1 MTFQDLLTA
10 VALLL
15 IIEGVIPFLNPPGL
29 RKALLTVSELS
40 DNVLRFGGLTSMLIG
55 CLLLYAVR

>member
-1 MTFQDLLTA
+1 MTFHDLLTA

-29 RKALLTVSELS
+29 RKALLVVSQLS
-40 DNVLRFGGLTSMLIG
+40 DGVLRFGGLTSMVLG

>member
-1 MTFQDLLTA
+1 MTFQDLLSA

-29 RKALLTVSELS
+29 RKALLTVSQLS
-40 DNVLRFGGLTSMLIG
+40 DGVLRFGGLTSMVLG

>member
-1 MTFQDLLTA
+1 MSFQDLLTA

-29 RKALLTVSELS
+29 RKALLAVSELS
-40 DNVLRFGGLTSMLIG
+40 DGVLRFGGLTCMVLG
-55 CLLLYAVR
+55 CLLLYSVR

>member
-29 RKALLTVSELS
+29 RKALLTVSQLS
-40 DNVLRFGGLTSMLIG
+40 DGVLRFGGLTCMVLG

>member
-1 MTFQDLLTA
+1 MSFQDLLTA

-15 IIEGVIPFLNPPGL
+15 SIEGIIPFLNPPGL
-29 RKALLTVSELS
+29 RRALLTFSQLS
-40 DNVLRFGGLTSMLIG
+40 DGVLRFGGLTCMVLG

>member
-1 MTFQDLLTA
+1 MSFQNLLMA

-15 IIEGVIPFLNPPGL
+15 IIEGVLPFLNPAGL
-29 RKALLTVSELS
+29 RRALLTVSQLS
-40 DNVLRFGGLTSMLIG
+40 DGVLRFGGLTSMLLG

>member
-1 MTFQDLLTA
+1 MTFIDLLTA

-15 IIEGVIPFLNPPGL
+15 IIEGAMPFLNPPGL
-29 RKALLTVSELS
+29 RRALLMVSQLS
-40 DNVLRFGGLTSMLIG
+40 DGVLRFGGLTCMVVG

>member
-1 MTFQDLLTA
+1 MSFQDLLTA

-15 IIEGVIPFLNPPGL
+15 IIEGIIPFLNPPGL
-29 RKALLTVSELS
+29 RRALLTVSQLS
-40 DNVLRFGGLTSMLIG
+40 DGVLRFGGLTCMVLG

>member
-1 MTFQDLLTA
+1 MTFQDLLSA

-15 IIEGVIPFLNPPGL
+15 IIEGVLPFLNPPGL
-29 RKALLTVSELS
+29 RKALLTVSQAS
-40 DNVLRFGGLTSMLIG
+40 DGVLRFGGLTSMVLG

>member
-1 MTFQDLLTA
+1 MA

-15 IIEGVIPFLNPPGL
+15 IIEGVIPFLNPSGV
-29 RKALLTVSELS
+29 RKALLTISQLS
-40 DNVLRFGGLTSMLIG
+40 DSVLRFGGLTSMVLG

>member
-1 MTFQDLLTA
+1 MTFIDLLTA

-15 IIEGVIPFLNPPGL
+15 ILEGVIPFLNPPGL
-29 RKALLTVSELS
+29 RKALLTLSQLS
-40 DNVLRFGGLTSMLIG
+40 DGVLRFGGLTCMVVG

>member
-1 MTFQDLLTA
+1 MTFNDLLTA

-15 IIEGVIPFLNPPGL
+15 ILEGVMPFLNPPGL
-29 RKALLTVSELS
+29 RKALLTLSQLS
-40 DNVLRFGGLTSMLIG
+40 DGVLRFGGLTCMVIG

>member
-1 MTFQDLLTA
+1 MTFNDLLTA

-15 IIEGVIPFLNPPGL
+15 IIEGVMPFLNPPGL
-29 RKALLTVSELS
+29 RKALLSLSQLS
-40 DNVLRFGGLTSMLIG
+40 DGVLRFGGLTCMVVG

>member
-1 MTFQDLLTA
+1 MTLHELLVA

-29 RKALLTVSELS
+29 RRVLLTVSQLS
-40 DNVLRFGGLTSMLIG
+40 DGVLRFAGLTSMLLG